1 MTDVFTTLQWSDLIF
16 LLEGAWKTIQISVVS
31 ILLGTLLGMVFGWLM
46 SLNNKLI
53 TFAVMAVLDVFRSV
67 PLLIQLILFDSFVA
81 IAGFPLP
88 AFWSGTIVL
97 IIYTASLVAVVVH
110 SGIDAV
116 PPGLRAAARC
126 LGMSYWQEM
135 RHVTTPVGL
144 RTAFPSWLGVALATI
159 KDSALVSAIGY
170 VELLRASQILNT
182 RTQESVKIM
191 LLVGLIYFI
200 ISYPLSRLGARYE
213 QRQKS

>member
-1 MTDVFTTLQWSDLIF
+1 MNNAFTTLQWGDLLF
-16 LLEGAWKTIQISVVS
+16 LLEGAWKTIQISVLAIVFGT
-31 ILLGTLLGMVFGWLM
+31 ILGVIFGWLM
-46 SLNNKLI
+46 SLGKTLV
-53 TFAVMAVLDVFRSV
+53 TFSVMAILDVFRSV
-67 PLLIQLILFDSFVA
+67 PLLIQLILFDSLVA
-81 IAGFPLP
+81 IMGFPMP

-97 IIYTASLVAVVVH
+97 VIYTAALVAVVAR
-110 SGIDAV
+110 SGIEAV
-116 PPGLRAAARC
+116 PPGLRSAARC
-126 LGMSYWQEM
+126 LGLSYGQEM
-135 RHVTTPVGL
+135 RYITAPVGL

-191 LLVGLIYFI
+191 LLVGLMYFL
-200 ISYPLSRLGARYE
+200 ISYPLSRFGALYE

>member
-16 LLEGAWKTIQISVVS
+16 LLEGAWKTVQISVVS

-110 SGIDAV
+110 SGIDSV
-116 PPGLRAAARC
+116 PSGLRAAARC

-182 RTQESVKIM
+182 RTQ
-191 LLVGLIYFI
+191 
-200 ISYPLSRLGARYE
+200 SRS
-213 QRQKS
+213 KSCCWSA